1 MDTLAAKLLL
11 TLAFPVVV
19 TIVWQ
24 SLTRSSWKVLPF
36 ALGAYILVHIVII
49 PVGQLLPY
57 LLRFSYSN
65 PEWGNF
71 PYWTASLA
79 IKGLFTEGIQWL
91 ILLFVATEVKL
102 FKQGEELSWQ
112 EGVLFGLGYGSVGML
127 TSAGNHFFF
136 LAWDAGVLSSTGPNM
151 PAVFSLFQPGLGEAA
166 VRPMNE
172 LLPWWAILNVT
183 LGFGVTSLVSTGPNM
198 PAVFSLF
205 QPGLGEAAVRP
216 MNELLP
222 WWAILNVT
230 LGFGVTSLIFNT
242 GSSLALFFSIQRK
255 SVTFFLVAVAYYT
268 LYSLTPELLEHSPFS
283 GPIQV
288 VGSFLIVSLP
298 FLLIFRLRKTLPKA
312 RA

>member
-57 LLRFSYSN
+57 LLRFSYSS
-65 PEWGNF
+65 PDWGNF
-71 PYWTASLA
+71 PYWIASLA

-151 PAVFSLFQPGLGEAA
+151 PAVFSLFQP
-166 VRPMNE
+166 
-172 LLPWWAILNVT
+172 
-183 LGFGVTSLVSTGPNM
+183 S
-198 PAVFSLF
+198 
-205 QPGLGEAAVRP
+205 LGEAAVRP